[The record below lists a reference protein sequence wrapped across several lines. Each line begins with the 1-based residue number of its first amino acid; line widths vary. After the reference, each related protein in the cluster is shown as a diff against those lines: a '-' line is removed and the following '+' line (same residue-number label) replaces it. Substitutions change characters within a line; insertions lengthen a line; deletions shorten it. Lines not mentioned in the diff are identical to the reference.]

1 MDDRFYR
8 RTIKLIMEPIT
19 FRTEIPAD
27 HKSVFKIIE
36 AAFQTI
42 EISDHKEQFL
52 VERLRKSDAFIPE
65 LSTVAELND
74 VIVGHIL
81 LTKIKIKNV
90 NTSFD
95 SLALAPVSV
104 HPDFQNKGIGSA
116 LIKEAHK
123 RSKALGF
130 QSIILVGHADYYPRF
145 GYELTS
151 KYGIK
156 LPFPAP
162 EESCMIIELNENGLK
177 DVSGTVEY
185 SKPFFE

>member
-1 MDDRFYR
+1 MRFL
-8 RTIKLIMEPIT
+8 TIVSRE
-19 FRTEIPAD
+19 F
-27 HKSVFKIIE
+27 
-36 AAFQTI
+36 
-42 EISDHKEQFL
+42 
-52 VERLRKSDAFIPE
+52 
-65 LSTVAELND
+65 LST
-74 VIVGHIL
+74 
-81 LTKIKIKNV
+81 NV

-123 RSKALGF
+123 RAKALGF